1 MPQIPRSIPNQTSG
15 GGVSIETHRSELV
28 WQHLSRF
35 CVIYGIGW
43 LLALAYIGLVAAALN
58 YSWPRD
64 SFNYTPADR
73 YGDLTRSWSQAIV
86 PNPYKAYGKAFE
98 GSYFP
103 PAYAFL
109 RLFRSF
115 TSKTVV
121 LIFMFGSYAG
131 MASMWVWWLRRQRPI
146 WKSDSRWPMV
156 AILSLFVVLCSYP
169 MAVAIDRGNIDPLA
183 TFLLFWAFE
192 LARRGHRLAGSLV
205 MALAASPKGFP
216 FAAVLYWVRRR
227 SLLAIAVATCFL
239 VALVLLPAALFEG
252 GIRESMRALAVN
264 LSGF

>member
-43 LLALAYIGLVAAALN
+43 LLALACIGLVAAALN

-169 MAVAIDRGNIDPLA
+169 MAVAIDRGNIDPWQHSCCSGRSNWHDA
-183 TFLLFWAFE
+183 GIAWQVVSSWRW
-192 LARRGHRLAGSLV
+192 RRLRRD
-205 MALAASPKGFP
+205 SPSRQCCIG
-216 FAAVLYWVRRR
+216 YG
-227 SLLAIAVATCFL
+227 
-239 VALVLLPAALFEG
+239 EG
-252 GIRESMRALAVN
+252 PYCPSW
-264 LSGF
+264 S